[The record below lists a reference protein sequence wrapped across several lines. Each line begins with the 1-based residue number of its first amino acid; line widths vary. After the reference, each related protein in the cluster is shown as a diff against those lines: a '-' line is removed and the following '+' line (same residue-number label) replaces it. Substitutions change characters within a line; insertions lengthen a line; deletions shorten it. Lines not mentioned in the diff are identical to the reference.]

1 MNQLKYN
8 VKFYLSS
15 YRLGDQAD
23 KFACLMPVGNKRIA
37 IIPNAK
43 DYEDDPEKRTEREAR
58 ELVALKELGVEPEI
72 FDLREFFGWQ
82 DLLKKK
88 MSEFGGVWVMG
99 GNTFV
104 LRQAMWLSGFD
115 LVIKEIKKNNVDF
128 LYAGYSAG
136 CCVLAPTLK
145 GLDIVD
151 DPTARAYGEY
161 PTMWEGIGLIDFSIA
176 PHYQSDHPESAGVD
190 KEVEYMIANE
200 IPYKTLRDGEV
211 III

>member
-1 MNQLKYN
+1 M
-8 VKFYLSS
+8 KFYLSS
-15 YRLGDQAD
+15 YRLGEKAQELAR
-23 KFACLMPVGNKRIA
+23 LMPAHNKRIA

-43 DYEDDPEKRTEREAR
+43 DYANEPEKRIDREEREMQS
-58 ELVALKELGVEPEI
+58 LSELGLEPELL
-72 FDLREFFGWQ
+72 DLREFFGWQ

-88 MSEFGGVWVMG
+88 LSAFGGVWVLG

-115 LVIKEIKKNNVDF
+115 LVMQDFNKTNVDF
-128 LYAGYSAG
+128 VYAGYSAG

-151 DPTARAYGEY
+151 DPSVKPYGDY
-161 PTMWEGIGLIDFSIA
+161 PTLWEGLGLIDFSIA
-176 PHYQSDHPESAGVD
+176 PHYQSDHPESAGVE
-190 KEVEYMIANE
+190 KEVEYMIANNL
-200 IPYKTLRDGEV
+200 PYKTLRDGEV

>member
-1 MNQLKYN
+1 M
-8 VKFYLSS
+8 KFYLSS
-15 YRLGDQAD
+15 YRLGNEAG
-23 KFACLMPVGNKRIA
+23 KFTGLLPKENKRVG

-43 DYEDDPEKRTEREAR
+43 DYEKDLEKRVEREER
-58 ELVALKELGVEPEI
+58 EITVLKELGLEPEI
-72 FDLREFFGWQ
+72 LDLREFFGAQ
-82 DLLKKK
+82 ELLKKK
-88 MSEFGGVWVMG
+88 LNEFGGVWVLG

-115 LVIKEIKKNNVDF
+115 LVITELKNSQADF

-151 DPTARAYGEY
+151 DPNVKSYGDY
-161 PTMWEGIGLIDFSIA
+161 PAMWKGLSLIDFSIA
-176 PHYQSDHPESAGVD
+176 PHYQSNHPESAGVD
-190 KEVEYMIANE
+190 QEVEYMIANN

-211 III
+211 IIIQ